1 MSMIKEAQTIAQLGD
16 KVDFYKN
23 AQQALGVASLTE
35 AVRILKEDEDF
46 GIQPQQ
52 IRDQVCDHLATQAGI
67 NPHQMT
73 GRQFT
78 QLAQQFRI
86 ELEDHYDEVYG
97 NGEWRKLVDQAWQ
110 IHNAPQ
116 SRGMPEENE
125 EFGTDQRTPVVRSL
139 NRAPQ
144 QLSPA
149 ALLAKCARVVKSVQS
164 REQYETAKKYAN
176 FVFQKLNDQIHN
188 SKGMAGIQD
197 SVSLINAI
205 KSDLHAAFNR
215 VTRGEAQENE
225 EQGWPSDEA
234 PEDSMDQARMRGDM
248 SGEEFDDF
256 NADANQP
263 WDDEDLSMPPEQ
275 GAIAG
280 EMGADEWDDLHRE
293 MNSGEEDLPPFQENE
308 ERSFDRAEARAINRG
323 NPSSGRRDL
332 GSADQSDEDR
342 FNGALRA
349 VDHLWGRKQRAT
361 PAQENEESNMS
372 QEQRGWDD
380 AKAGSA
386 PRYPNDTEYM
396 AGFERGTK
404 LVGSKGGEENE
415 EGTVKSKGSLLK
427 SLLSQRK
434 EVSQKASEISKKYET
449 EGAAAFHEIRMKH
462 EKSPYCPQKQ
472 AEEHSSWSKGWKK
485 AAAEHYMPDEEE
497 VKAKSK
503 AKAKTK
509 AKPKR

>member
-1 MSMIKEAQTIAQLGD
+1 MSLKMIKEAQTTAKLGN

-23 AQQALGVASLTE
+23 AQAALGVATLTE

-46 GIQPQQ
+46 GIQPEQ
-52 IRDQVCDHLATQAGI
+52 IHDQVMYLAKQAGV

-73 GRQFT
+73 DRQFAQLGRQFR
-78 QLAQQFRI
+78 L

-97 NGEWRKLVDQAWQ
+97 NGEWKQLLAQAWQ

-116 SRGMPEENE
+116 GMPEENE
-125 EFGTDQRTPVVRSL
+125 EIGDNTLSPVGRAL

-144 QLSPA
+144 ELSSG
-149 ALLAKCARVVKSVQS
+149 ALLAKVARVVKSVQT

-176 FVFQKLNDQIHN
+176 FAFQKLNQQIK
-188 SKGMAGIQD
+188 SSQGFAGIQD
-197 SVSLINAI
+197 STNLIKAI

-215 VTRGEAQENE
+215 VTQGEAQENE
-225 EQGWPSDEA
+225 EQGWPSDES
-234 PEDSMDQARMRGDM
+234 PEDSMDQGRMQGDM
-248 SGEEFDDF
+248 GADEFDDF
-256 NADANQP
+256 QDDANQP
-263 WDDEDLSMPPEQ
+263 WDDEDLSMPEEQ

-280 EMGADEWDDLHRE
+280 EMGADEWDELHRE
-293 MNSGEEDLPPFQENE
+293 MNSGGEDDQQFENE
-308 ERSFDRAEARAINRG
+308 ERSFNRTEARAVNATNR
-323 NPSSGRRDL
+323 NYSGSRATRPGD
-332 GSADQSDEDR
+332 SASTLDD
-342 FNGALRA
+342 ALKA
-349 VDHLWGRKQRAT
+349 VDHLWGRSQKKPA

-372 QEQRGWDD
+372 QEQRGWND
-380 AKAGSA
+380 AKTGAS

-404 LVGSKGGEENE
+404 LNGQKTGVENE
-415 EGTVKSKGSLLK
+415 EAEGKSKGSLLK

-472 AEEHSSWSKGWKK
+472 CDEHNSWTKGWKK

-497 VKAKSK
+497 VKSK
-503 AKAKTK
+503 AKTKAKTK